1 MLLAATIAIWVS
13 FFVVAA
19 AAVALRPEPTAT
31 RPGGPPYAL
40 LPLVAAAV
48 FVPTDLLLVSTLVD
62 RIRLAPLAMV
72 VVVFVLL
79 LLVDAAI
86 AEEEEEEE
94 VGCVGCNRFSLLTG
108 VTEMEAAAAAAVKAV
123 FCCC

>member
-40 LPLVAAAV
+40 AAAAV

-79 LLVDAAI
+79 LLLDSADAAI
-86 AEEEEEEE
+86 EVEE

-123 FCCC
+123 FCCCCC

>member
-31 RPGGPPYAL
+31 RPGGPAPYV
-40 LPLVAAAV
+40 PAAV
-48 FVPTDLLLVSTLVD
+48 LVPTDLLLVSTLPAD

-72 VVVFVLL
+72 VFVLL
-79 LLVDAAI
+79 LRLGSADAAI
-86 AEEEEEEE
+86 EEEEEDD
-94 VGCVGCNRFSLLTG
+94 VGCVGCNRLSLLTG

-123 FCCC
+123 FCC

>member
-62 RIRLAPLAMV
+62 RIRLAPLTMV

-86 AEEEEEEE
+86 AEEEEE

>member
-40 LPLVAAAV
+40 LAAAV

-72 VVVFVLL
+72 VIVVFVLL
-79 LLVDAAI
+79 LLLGSVDAAI
-86 AEEEEEEE
+86 EEVE

-123 FCCC
+123 FC